1 MQMKLF
7 YIYPLIPLLLPSGG
21 QASHDAPAVEVHKA
35 RPSLSETIR
44 AFDVI
49 PLSNELDC
57 LAKTVY
63 FEARNQS
70 VEGQMKVA
78 QVVRERIKS
87 KLYPNQ
93 ICDVVNQPRQFKHDG
108 IIHNIKAYNL
118 AYKIAF
124 LSERW
129 RGDGSTHFYSGPV
142 PFWAKEM
149 EEKTIVGD
157 HTFMKEIR

>member
-1 MQMKLF
+1 MKPF
-7 YIYPLIPLLLPSGG
+7 YAFALLPLLLPSGG
-21 QASHDAPAVEVHKA
+21 QFSHDANPVKA
-35 RPSLSETIR
+35 PQVRPSLSEIIE
-44 AFDVI
+44 AFVEVTS
-49 PLSNELDC
+49 SNELDC

-70 VEGQMKVA
+70 MEGQMKVA
-78 QVVRERIKS
+78 QVVRERIAN

-108 IIHNIKAYNL
+108 IIHNIKAYKL

-129 RGDGSTHFYSGPV
+129 RGDGATHFYSGPA
-142 PFWAKEM
+142 PYWAEQMK
-149 EEKTIVGD
+149 EKTVVGD

>member
-1 MQMKLF
+1 MRLF
-7 YIYPLIPLLLPSGG
+7 YIYPFLPLLLPSVG
-21 QASHDAPAVEVHKA
+21 QSSHDAPAVEVPKA
-35 RPSLSETIR
+35 HPSLSDTIG
-44 AFDVI
+44 AFKVL
-49 PLSNELDC
+49 PVSEGLLC

-70 VEGQMKVA
+70 IEGQMKVA
-78 QVVRERIKS
+78 QVVRERIKN

-93 ICDVVNQPRQFKHDG
+93 ICDVINQPRQFKHDG
-108 IIHNIKAYNL
+108 IIHNIKAYKL

-129 RGDGSTHFYSGPV
+129 RGDGATHFYSGPA
-142 PFWAKEM
+142 PYWAKQM